1 MSRKLMVAAIIIL
14 FFLGGCIQEKIFP
27 FYGIKYKVKVV
38 DVIDGDTIDVLLPNG
53 STGRVR
59 LLGVDTPET
68 RPDMNRINE
77 YDNITDTEA
86 LTVWGEK
93 AEEFAKSWLENQTI
107 YIQFDKEAGLY
118 GYYGRLL
125 AYVYMLNGTDFN
137 AELLRRGY
145 ARVYVEGNF
154 SKKEEYL
161 KIEKM
166 AMENKTGLWSC
177 MLETGVIIAYVHYNA
192 AGDDRYNLN
201 DEYVIISN
209 NGNTSVNLTGY
220 TLSDEAN
227 HTFVFPDFVL
237 ESRGLVTI
245 HTGSGNNTDD
255 ELYWGS
261 EYPVWNNDHDTAYLR
276 DAEGELL
283 DTYTWGS

>member
-1 MSRKLMVAAIIIL
+1 MNRKLMVAAVTIL
-14 FFLGGCIQEKIFP
+14 FLLSGCIQEKTFP
-27 FYGIKYKVKVV
+27 FYGVKYRVKVV

-53 STGRVR
+53 STGRIR

-68 RPDMNRINE
+68 RPDRNRINE
-77 YDNITDTEA
+77 YDNITDTES

-192 AGDDRYNLN
+192 YGDDRYNLN

-209 NGNTSVNLTGY
+209 NGNTSINLTGY

-261 EYPVWNNDHDTAYLR
+261 EYPIWNNDHDTAYLR

>member
-1 MSRKLMVAAIIIL
+1 MKKFAVIAVVVL
-14 FFLGGCIQEKIFP
+14 FLLGGCIRERMFP
-27 FYGIKYKVKVV
+27 LYNIKYKVKVV

-53 STGRVR
+53 SVGRIR

-125 AYVYMLNGTDFN
+125 AYIYTLNGKDFN

-161 KIEKM
+161 EIEKM

-192 AGDDRYNLN
+192 YGDDRYNLN

-227 HTFVFPDFVL
+227 HTFVFPDFIL

-245 HTGSGNNTDD
+245 RTGSGNNTDD

-261 EYPVWNNDHDTAYLR
+261 DYPIWNNDHDTAYLR
-276 DAEGELL
+276 DAKGELL

>member
-1 MSRKLMVAAIIIL
+1 MVAAVTIL
-14 FFLGGCIQEKIFP
+14 FLLSGCIQEKTFP
-27 FYGIKYKVKVV
+27 FYGVKYRVKVV

-53 STGRVR
+53 STGRIR

-68 RPDMNRINE
+68 RPDRNRINE

-161 KIEKM
+161 EIEKM

-261 EYPVWNNDHDTAYLR
+261 KYPIWNNDHDTAYLR

>member
-1 MSRKLMVAAIIIL
+1 MNRKLMVAAVTIL
-14 FFLGGCIQEKIFP
+14 FLLSGCIQEKAFP
-27 FYGIKYKVKVV
+27 FYGVKYRVKVV

-53 STGRVR
+53 STGRIR

-68 RPDMNRINE
+68 RPDRNRINE
-77 YDNITDTEA
+77 YDNITDTES

-145 ARVYVEGNF
+145 ARVYVEGDF

-192 AGDDRYNLN
+192 YGDDRYNLN

-261 EYPVWNNDHDTAYLR
+261 EYPIWNNDHDTAYLR

>member
-1 MSRKLMVAAIIIL
+1 MNRKLMVAAVTIL
-14 FFLGGCIQEKIFP
+14 FLLSGCIQEKTFP
-27 FYGIKYKVKVV
+27 FYGVKYRVKVV

-53 STGRVR
+53 STGRIR

-68 RPDMNRINE
+68 RPDRNRINE
-77 YDNITDTEA
+77 YDNITDTESLA
-86 LTVWGEK
+86 VWGEK

-192 AGDDRYNLN
+192 YGDDRYNLN

-261 EYPVWNNDHDTAYLR
+261 EYPIWNNDHDTAYLR

>member
-1 MSRKLMVAAIIIL
+1 MKKFAVIAIVVL
-14 FFLGGCIQEKIFP
+14 FLLGGCIRERMFP
-27 FYGIKYKVKVV
+27 LYNIKYKVKVV

-53 STGRVR
+53 SVGRIR

-93 AEEFAKSWLENQTI
+93 AEEFARSWLENQTI
-107 YIQFDKEAGLY
+107 YIQFDKKAGLY

-125 AYVYMLNGTDFN
+125 AYIYTLNGTDFN

-161 KIEKM
+161 EIEKM

-192 AGDDRYNLN
+192 YGDDRYNLN

-209 NGNTSVNLTGY
+209 NGNTSVNLAGY

-237 ESRGLVTI
+237 EGRGLVTI
-245 HTGSGNNTDD
+245 RTGSGNNTDD

-261 EYPVWNNDHDTAYLR
+261 DYPIWNNDHDTAYLR

-283 DTYTWGS
+283 DTYTWDS